1 MFNRILVAVDDT
13 ENRQIVVNQAIAV
26 ARLTAAKLLLVHV
39 LSPSERDFPNRSIF
53 LADGG
58 YLDVDLYTTT
68 IQTYDRTWR
77 TYRQQHLARLQALAE
92 AIKAIGLNVDIIEQ
106 VGQPGPLICQ
116 TAEEWDA
123 DLIVLGRRG
132 LTAVKELMMGSVSN
146 YVLHHAPC
154 AVLVLQ
160 GNSLAEVGETPADS
174 ASDSLTT
181 TR

>member
-1 MFNRILVAVDDT
+1 MFSRILVAVDDT
-13 ENRQIVVNQAIAV
+13 DNRQKIVDQAVAM
-26 ARLTAAKLLLVHV
+26 ARLTAAKLSLLHV

-68 IQTYDRTWR
+68 IQTYDRAWR

-92 AIKAIGLNVDIIEQ
+92 TIQAIGLNVDLLEQ

-116 TAEEWDA
+116 TAEEWEA

-132 LTAVKELMMGSVSN
+132 LTAVKELMMGSISN

-160 GNSLAEVGETPADS
+160 GQSVAEVPVDS
-174 ASDSLTT
+174 SSESLTT